1 MVDVAV
7 ATPPPAG
14 VVVEPSKL
22 GVSVAS
28 DASIAAYLAA
38 GQRMATVMDLTLK
51 VCVAL
56 LALVALAWVFGL
68 LPGAVKLF

>member
-1 MVDVAV
+1 
-7 ATPPPAG
+7 
-14 VVVEPSKL
+14 
-22 GVSVAS
+22 
-28 DASIAAYLAA
+28 
-38 GQRMATVMDLTLK
+38 MATVMDLTLK